1 MLSMGLGSQMGTWV
15 AWEGDADAMS
25 GGGEKE
31 RERER
36 RGGGGGAEQR
46 RRIEGD
52 EDELE
57 GVLRVDGEETSRLVG
72 LGVRIEDRLDGF
84 SSRVGMN
91 QRTNRGREGRRE
103 GRARAMYSD
112 LSQHVWTL
120 MYSVVCQSRV
130 PVSQSVDRS
139 QS

>member
-31 RERER
+31 RERET
-36 RGGGGGAEQR
+36 GWGGGAEQR